1 MITKS
6 ANKSDVSGNSQSTFM
21 TGDRRKSL
29 LIEYEELSRE
39 RNGIN
44 PKLSTYQRITEKM
57 AHISA
62 QLSEYEDPEEYAS
75 TLRKKRNKKRR
86 VNVLRRQALSKV

>member
-21 TGDRRKSL
+21 TGDKRKSL

-44 PKLSTYQRITEKM
+44 PRLSRPT
-57 AHISA
+57 
-62 QLSEYEDPEEYAS
+62 S
-75 TLRKKRNKKRR
+75 TRMKTSPPMTKIG
-86 VNVLRRQALSKV
+86 VLRTTSTPRAASGGRQNNQSRACRGVGQR